1 MNKGVDFDE
10 NSSPRDTKLL
20 ILDLDET
27 LIFGTEEELGA
38 PPDFR
43 VGAFY
48 IYERPHVR
56 EFLSFCSEHYRI
68 AVWSTG
74 SEGYVRQVLA
84 ALTDGGDPFA
94 FVWSRNRCTLKG
106 LGDDGELCWLKDL
119 KKVRKLGW
127 PLEQVLML
135 EDTPQNLARHY
146 GNLIPIRPFRGDQDD
161 VELKQ
166 IMPFLLKLKDAEN
179 VRCIEKRGWRRS
191 HALAKNT

>member
-1 MNKGVDFDE
+1 MNKRVDFDGK
-10 NSSPRDTKLL
+10 SSPRNTKLL

-27 LIFGTEEELGA
+27 LIFGTEDALDA
-38 PPDFR
+38 PPDFS

-48 IYERPHVR
+48 IYARPHVR

-84 ALTDGGDPFA
+84 AVTDGGHPFA

-106 LGDDGELCWLKDL
+106 LGDDGELRWLKDL
-119 KKVRKLGW
+119 KKVHKLGW
-127 PLEQVLML
+127 SLEQVLML

-146 GNLIPIRPFRGDQDD
+146 GNVIPIRPFTGDQAD
-161 VELKQ
+161 VELKR
-166 IMPFLLKLKDAEN
+166 IMPFLLKLKEADN
-179 VRCIEKRGWRRS
+179 VRCIEKRSW
-191 HALAKNT
+191 